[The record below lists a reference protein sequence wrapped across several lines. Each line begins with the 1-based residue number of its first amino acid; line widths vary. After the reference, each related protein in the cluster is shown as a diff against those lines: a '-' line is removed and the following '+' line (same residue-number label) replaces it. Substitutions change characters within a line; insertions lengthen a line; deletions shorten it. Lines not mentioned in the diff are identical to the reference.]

1 MLRIDF
7 SPPADALAIE
17 FPGGDSPLNIQ
28 FEQTSG
34 GGKPETTFS
43 ATPAAQRQVIT
54 PPEGYVFSG
63 GVVEAI
69 PRNYGLI
76 TYNGYELTVS

>member
-7 SPPADALAIE
+7 APPGDALDIG
-17 FPGGDSPLNIQ
+17 FPGGDSPLEIR

-34 GGKPETTFS
+34 GGKPVTTFT
-43 ATPAAQRQVIT
+43 ATPAAERQTIT

-69 PRNYGLI
+69 PQNYGLI